1 MFILGFKSTFAI
13 MTIKKIDF
21 SKTLTDEQVY
31 DCLVKNY
38 ALLGNEWMIH
48 QWNWMNYLYKP
59 FKDHIKFLIIISLV
73 EKTLQFYNTMNID
86 LNFDQFNSKP
96 TLLIDKFSITEVCE
110 KLSLPKET
118 IRRKVLELEQL
129 GILKRNKKQ
138 IILDRSAFDKNAQ
151 EIQIKITSK
160 YITLF
165 SKQLSKS
172 SETKNIFLKNLTQDV
187 IENII
192 RKNWSLCLRWFFKMQ
207 IPLILS
213 YNKIFNDILSFHIM
227 GTVLVNQTINLS
239 KRNIYNINLNRKT
252 WIKNLVLEGKN
263 SPGLS
268 AMSISDMTNIP
279 RATVIRKCKT
289 LIKKNILLIN
299 DKKQY
304 LLGGPNIRLI
314 EPHQAL
320 VLKDKSKFLRKVLN
334 LIIIS

>member
-1 MFILGFKSTFAI
+1 MNIR
-13 MTIKKIDF
+13 KIDF

-38 ALLGNEWMIH
+38 VTLGNDWMTH
-48 QWNWMNYLYKP
+48 QWNWMNYLYVP

-73 EKTLQFYNTMNID
+73 EKTLQFYNTMSID
-86 LNFDQFNSKP
+86 LNFDQFNSKS
-96 TLLIDKFSITEVCE
+96 TLVIDKFSITELCE

-118 IRRKVLELEQL
+118 IRRKVLELEKL
-129 GILKRNKKQ
+129 GILIRKKKQ
-138 IILDRSAFDKNAQ
+138 IILDRSAFDKNSQ
-151 EIQIKITSK
+151 LQQIKITSK
-160 YITLF
+160 YVSLF
-165 SKQLSKS
+165 ADQIVKDT
-172 SETKNIFLKNLTQDV
+172 EAKNIFSKDLSQDV
-187 IENII
+187 IENIVK
-192 RKNWSLCLRWFFKMQ
+192 KNWSLCLRWFFRMQ

-213 YNKIFNDILSFHIM
+213 YNKFFSDILSFHIVA
-227 GTVLVNQTINLS
+227 TVLMNQSINLS
-239 KRNIYNINLNRKT
+239 KRNVGDVSLSRKT
-252 WIKNLVLEGKN
+252 WVKNLVLEGKK

-289 LIKKNILLIN
+289 LINKNILLIN

-304 LLGGPNIRLI
+304 FLGGESI
-314 EPHQAL
+314 EALNPHHAL

>member
-151 EIQIKITSK
+151 EMQIKITSK

-165 SKQLSKS
+165 SNQLSKS
-172 SETKNIFLKNLTQDV
+172 NETKNIFSKNLTQDV

-299 DKKQY
+299 NKKQY

>member
-1 MFILGFKSTFAI
+1 MN
-13 MTIKKIDF
+13 IKKIDF

-38 ALLGNEWMIH
+38 VTLGNDWMSH
-48 QWNWMNYLYKP
+48 QWNWMNYLYVP

-73 EKTLQFYNTMNID
+73 EKTLQFYNTMSID
-86 LNFDQFNSKP
+86 LNFDQFNSKS
-96 TLLIDKFSITEVCE
+96 TLVIDKFSITELCE

-118 IRRKVLELEQL
+118 IRRKVLELENL
-129 GILKRNKKQ
+129 GILVRKKKQ
-138 IILDRSAFDKNAQ
+138 IILDRSAFDKNSQ
-151 EIQIKITSK
+151 LQQIKTTSK

-165 SKQLSKS
+165 ANQMVKDT
-172 SETKNIFLKNLTQDV
+172 EAKNIFSKDLSQDV
-187 IENII
+187 IENIVK
-192 RKNWSLCLRWFFKMQ
+192 KNWSLCLRWFFRMQ

-213 YNKIFNDILSFHIM
+213 YNKFFSDILSFHIVA
-227 GTVLVNQTINLS
+227 TVLMNQSINLS
-239 KRNIYNINLNRKT
+239 KRNVSNANLNRKT
-252 WIKNLVLEGKN
+252 WVKNLVLEGKK

-289 LIKKNILLIN
+289 LINKNILLIS

-304 LLGGPNIRLI
+304 YLGGESI
-314 EPHQAL
+314 EALNPHHAL

>member
-13 MTIKKIDF
+13 MPIKKIDF

-118 IRRKVLELEQL
+118 IRRKILELEQL
-129 GILKRNKKQ
+129 GILKRHKKQ
-138 IILDRSAFDKNAQ
+138 IILDRSAFNKNAQ
-151 EIQIKITSK
+151 EMQIKITSK
-160 YITLF
+160 YIALF

-172 SETKNIFLKNLTQDV
+172 SETKNIFSKNLTQDV
-187 IENII
+187 IENIVK
-192 RKNWSLCLRWFFKMQ
+192 KNWSLCLRWFFRMQ

-213 YNKIFNDILSFHIM
+213 YNKFFSDILSFHIVA
-227 GTVLVNQTINLS
+227 TVLMNQSINLS
-239 KRNIYNINLNRKT
+239 KRNVRYVNLNRKT
-252 WIKNLVLEGKN
+252 WVKNLVLEGKS

-268 AMSISDMTNIP
+268 AMSISDMTSIP

-289 LIKKNILLIN
+289 LLKKNILLIN

-304 LLGGPNIRLI
+304 FLGGENINVLN
-314 EPHQAL
+314 PHQAL

-334 LIIIS
+334 LIMIS

>member
-1 MFILGFKSTFAI
+1 MNIR
-13 MTIKKIDF
+13 KIDF

-38 ALLGNEWMIH
+38 VTLGNDWMSH
-48 QWNWMNYLYKP
+48 QWNWMNFLYLP

-73 EKTLQFYNTMNID
+73 EKTLQFYNTMSID
-86 LNFDQFNSKP
+86 LNFDQFNSKS
-96 TLLIDKFSITEVCE
+96 TLVIDKFSITELCE

-118 IRRKVLELEQL
+118 IRRKVLELEKL
-129 GILKRNKKQ
+129 GILIRKKKQ
-138 IILDRSAFDKNAQ
+138 IILDRSAFDKNSQ
-151 EIQIKITSK
+151 LRQIKTTSK

-165 SKQLSKS
+165 VNQMVKDT
-172 SETKNIFLKNLTQDV
+172 EAKNIFSKDLSQDV
-187 IENII
+187 IENIVK
-192 RKNWSLCLRWFFKMQ
+192 KNWSLCLRWFFRMQ

-213 YNKIFNDILSFHIM
+213 YNKFFSDILSFHIVA
-227 GTVLVNQTINLS
+227 TVLMNQSINLS
-239 KRNIYNINLNRKT
+239 KRNVGDVNLNRKT
-252 WIKNLVLEGKN
+252 WVKNLVLEGKK

-289 LIKKNILLIN
+289 LINKNILLIN

-304 LLGGPNIRLI
+304 FLGGESI
-314 EPHQAL
+314 EALNPHHAL

-334 LIIIS
+334 LIMIS